1 MIKIVAVWMLLA
13 VLLGVGVVA
22 WCKLSGKEQWQLTKI
37 IAIATM
43 SSLAAVML
51 LVLIV
56 ILF

>member
-13 VLLGVGVVA
+13 VLLGVGVVS
-22 WCKLSGKEQWQLTKI
+22 WRRLSGKEQWHLTKI

-43 SSLAAVML
+43 CLLAAVML

-56 ILF
+56 MLF

>member
-1 MIKIVAVWMLLA
+1 MVKIIVVWMLLA
-13 VLLGVGVVA
+13 MLLGVGVVT
-22 WCKLSGKEQWQLTKI
+22 WCRLSGKEQWQLTKI

-56 ILF
+56 MLF